1 LPRLSS
7 ILPPTP
13 SFIRRKILVW
23 SCGNDADLEIT
34 ALPVRDR
41 VAAATVLLE
50 KVSNEVLTLSDVD
63 LVALTALVEGVGCYV
78 DALRVRVA
86 GEVDARS
93 GAECDV

>member
-1 LPRLSS
+1 
-7 ILPPTP
+7 
-13 SFIRRKILVW
+13 
-23 SCGNDADLEIT
+23 
-34 ALPVRDR
+34 
-41 VAAATVLLE
+41 
-50 KVSNEVLTLSDVD
+50 LTLSDVD